1 MNIMNQ
7 QMSARRIGT
16 TVVNAVVYA
25 VVNAVVTAPRIYSVL
40 QKLTFLAAIIALIMS
55 NYHQIS
61 SSSLTTGKLPVFAI
75 AVA

>member
-1 MNIMNQ
+1 MALNIMNQ
-7 QMSARRIGT
+7 QMPARRIGT
-16 TVVNAVVYA
+16 TLVNA

-40 QKLTFLAAIIALIMS
+40 QKLTFLAAIIALMIS

>member
-1 MNIMNQ
+1 MP
-7 QMSARRIGT
+7 ARMLGT
-16 TVVNAVVYA
+16 TSVNTM
-25 VVNAVVTAPRIYSVL
+25 VNAVVTAPRLYSIL

-61 SSSLTTGKLPVFAI
+61 SYSLTTGKLPVFAI

>member
-1 MNIMNQ
+1 MALNIMNQ
-7 QMSARRIGT
+7 QMPARRIGT
-16 TVVNAVVYA
+16 TLVNAVVY
-25 VVNAVVTAPRIYSVL
+25 AVVTAPRIYSVL
-40 QKLTFLAAIIALIMS
+40 QKHTFLAVIIALMMF

>member
-1 MNIMNQ
+1 MALNIMKQ
-7 QMSARRIGT
+7 QMPARRIGT
-16 TVVNAVVYA
+16 TS
-25 VVNAVVTAPRIYSVL
+25 VNAVVTAPRIYSVL
-40 QKLTFLAAIIALIMS
+40 QKLTFLAAIIALMMF

>member
-1 MNIMNQ
+1 M
-7 QMSARRIGT
+7 
-16 TVVNAVVYA
+16 
-25 VVNAVVTAPRIYSVL
+25 IYVIWIKACVSP
-40 QKLTFLAAIIALIMS
+40 TFLAAIIALMIS